1 MSALV
6 AVVVRTLLLAGLSWL
21 TYWVVDL
28 GMSEEEAGANIGGGL
43 LILAV
48 VIVVSSV
55 WALLDTMS
63 TGAWLRTALVWLA
76 VGVLVGVLAALQSQD
91 FSADLDRDV
100 LISDLTSVT
109 PFIAGLVV
117 VPAALGALLG
127 RALRE
132 SRTR

>member
-6 AVVVRTLLLAGLSWL
+6 AVVVRTLVLAGLSWL
-21 TYWVVDL
+21 T
-28 GMSEEEAGANIGGGL
+28 S
-43 LILAV
+43 
-48 VIVVSSV
+48 
-55 WALLDTMS
+55 LLDTMS

-76 VGVLVGVLAALQSQD
+76 VGVLVGVLAALQTQD

-100 LISDLTSVT
+100 LISDLTSLT

-117 VPAALGALLG
+117 VPAALGGLLG
-127 RALRE
+127 RILWE

>member
-76 VGVLVGVLAALQSQD
+76 VGVLVGVLAALQAQD

-100 LISDLTSVT
+100 LISDLTSLT

-117 VPAALGALLG
+117 VPAALGGLLG
-127 RALRE
+127 RILWE

>member
-1 MSALV
+1 MCALV
-6 AVVVRTLLLAGLSWL
+6 AVVVRTIVLAGLAWL
-21 TYWVVDL
+21 TSWVVDL

-43 LILAV
+43 IIFAV
-48 VIVVSSV
+48 IIVVSFV
-55 WALLDTMS
+55 WALLDTRS

-76 VGVLVGVLAALQSQD
+76 VGVLVGVLAALQAQD
-91 FSADLDRDV
+91 FSASLDGDV